1 MGATAQSELGNRRLQ
16 LIQLSQLLEG
26 VPMSRSVIVAGTR
39 TAIGKLAGAFAT
51 LSAQDLGGA
60 AIKGVLDRTGV
71 DPASVDLVLMGQ
83 VLQAGQGQITA
94 RQAAAKGGIPM
105 TVNATTINKVC
116 LSGLQTIYLA
126 DLMIRSGEADV
137 IVAGGME
144 SMTNAPYLLPGAR
157 SGYRIGDQKVVD
169 AMMFDGLTCAFDRC
183 AMGLATERYNG
194 GRISRE
200 RQDEFSARSHQLAAA
215 AIAAGKFAD
224 EIVDVAVAQRKGDP
238 IIVAVDEG
246 VRGDTTVQSLAQLRG
261 AFEKDGTITAG
272 NASQISDGGAAVLVM
287 SAERCEQL
295 GLTPLG
301 ELVSY
306 GQVAGPDTSL
316 LTQPSHAILQAA
328 KKADLDV
335 KGLDLF
341 EINEAFAAVGLASVD
356 DLGIDEAKVNVNGG
370 AIALGHPIGMSG
382 TRLALSALSEL
393 RRRGGGVV
401 AVALCGGGG
410 QGDAAILRSL

>member
-1 MGATAQSELGNRRLQ
+1 
-16 LIQLSQLLEG
+16 
-26 VPMSRSVIVAGTR
+26 MSRSVIVAGTR
-39 TAIGKLAGAFAT
+39 TAIGKLAGAFAS

-71 DPASVDLVLMGQ
+71 DPSSVDLVLMGQ

-94 RQAAAKGGIPM
+94 RQAAVKGGIPM

-169 AMMFDGLTCAFDRC
+169 SMMFDGLTCAFDQC
-183 AMGLATERYNG
+183 AMGLSTERYNQ

-215 AIAAGKFAD
+215 AIAAGKFAE
-224 EIVDVAVAQRKGDP
+224 EIVDVAVPQRKGDP
-238 IIVAVDEG
+238 IVISIDEG
-246 VRGDTTVQSLAQLRG
+246 VRGETTAASLAQLRG

-306 GQVAGPDTSL
+306 GQVAGPDASL

-356 DLGIDEAKVNVNGG
+356 DLGIDETRVNVNGG
-370 AIALGHPIGMSG
+370 AIALGHPVGMSG
-382 TRLALSALSEL
+382 TRLALSALMEL
-393 RRRGGGVV
+393 RRRGGGVA

>member
-1 MGATAQSELGNRRLQ
+1 M
-16 LIQLSQLLEG
+16 
-26 VPMSRSVIVAGTR
+26 PRSVIVAGSR
-39 TAIGKLAGAFAT
+39 TAIGKLSGAFAT

-60 AIKGVLDRTGV
+60 AIKGALDQTGI
-71 DPASVDLVLMGQ
+71 DPASVDAVLMGQ
-83 VLQAGQGQITA
+83 VILAGQGQITA
-94 RQAAAKGGIPM
+94 RQAAFKAGIPLS
-105 TVNATTINKVC
+105 VHATTINKVC

-126 DLMIRSGEADV
+126 DLMIRAGEADI

-157 SGYRIGDQKVVD
+157 AGYRIGDQSVVD
-169 AMMFDGLTCAFDRC
+169 SMMFDGLTCAFDHC
-183 AMGLATERYNG
+183 AMGLATERYNHG
-194 GRISRE
+194 QITRA

-215 AIAAGKFAD
+215 AIASGKFAE
-224 EIVDVAVAQRKGDP
+224 EIVPVAVPQRKGEP
-238 IIVAVDEG
+238 VMVSVDEG
-246 VRGDTTVQSLAQLRG
+246 VRGETTAESLATLRA

-287 SAERCEQL
+287 SEERAHQL

-316 LTQPSHAILQAA
+316 LTQPSRAILQAA
-328 KKADLDV
+328 KKADFEVRDI
-335 KGLDLF
+335 DLF
-341 EINEAFAAVGLASVD
+341 EINEAFAAVGLASSD
-356 DLGIDEAKVNVNGG
+356 DLGISEDKVNVNGG
-370 AIALGHPIGMSG
+370 AIALGHPVGMSG
-382 TRLALSALSEL
+382 TRIALSALLEL
-393 RRRGGGVV
+393 RRRGGGVA

>member
-1 MGATAQSELGNRRLQ
+1 
-16 LIQLSQLLEG
+16 
-26 VPMSRSVIVAGTR
+26 MSRSVIVAGTR
-39 TAIGKLAGAFAT
+39 TAIGKLAGAFAS

-71 DPASVDLVLMGQ
+71 NPTSVDLVLMGQ

-94 RQAAAKGGIPM
+94 RQAAVKGGIPM
-105 TVNATTINKVC
+105 TVPATTINKVC

-126 DLMIRSGEADV
+126 DLMILAGEADV
-137 IVAGGME
+137 IIAGGME

-157 SGYRIGDQKVVD
+157 SGYRLGDQKVVD
-169 AMMFDGLTCAFDRC
+169 SMMFDGLSCAFDQC
-183 AMGLATERYNG
+183 AMGLSTERYNQ

-215 AIAAGKFAD
+215 AIAAGKFAE
-224 EIVDVAVAQRKGDP
+224 EIVEVAVPQRKGDP
-238 IIVAVDEG
+238 IMVSTDEG
-246 VRGDTTVQSLAQLRG
+246 VRGETSAESLAQLRG

-306 GQVAGPDTSL
+306 GQVAGPDASL

-328 KKADLDV
+328 KKAHLDV

-370 AIALGHPIGMSG
+370 AIALGHPVGMSG
-382 TRLALSALSEL
+382 TRLALSALTEL
-393 RRRGGGVV
+393 RRRGGGMA

>member
-1 MGATAQSELGNRRLQ
+1 
-16 LIQLSQLLEG
+16 
-26 VPMSRSVIVAGTR
+26 MSRSVIVAGSR
-39 TAIGKLAGAFAT
+39 TAIGKLSGVFST

-60 AIKGVLDRTGV
+60 AIKGVLEKTGV
-71 DPASVDLVLMGQ
+71 DPASVDVVLMGQ
-83 VLQAGQGQITA
+83 VIQAGQGQITA
-94 RQAAAKGGIPM
+94 RQAAVKGGIPM

-126 DLMIRSGEADV
+126 DLMIRAGEAD
-137 IVAGGME
+137 IIIAGGME

-157 SGYRIGDQKVVD
+157 AGYRIGDQKIVD
-169 AMMFDGLTCAFDRC
+169 SMMFDGLTCAFDQC
-183 AMGLATERYNG
+183 AMGLATERYNNG
-194 GRISRE
+194 TISRA

-215 AIAAGKFAD
+215 AIASGKFAE
-224 EIVDVAVAQRKGDP
+224 EIVSVAVAQRKGDP
-238 IIVAVDEG
+238 LMISVDEG
-246 VRGDTTVQSLAQLRG
+246 VRGDTTAESLSQLRA

-287 SAERCEQL
+287 SEERAKQL

-316 LTQPSHAILQAA
+316 LSQPSNAILLAA
-328 KKADLDV
+328 KKANLDV
-335 KGLDLF
+335 QGLDLF
-341 EINEAFAAVGLASVD
+341 EINEAFAAVGLNSAD
-356 DLGIDEAKVNVNGG
+356 DLGVSEDKINVNGG
-370 AIALGHPIGMSG
+370 AIALGHPVGMSG
-382 TRLALSALSEL
+382 TRLALTALLEL
-393 RRRGGGVV
+393 RRRGGGVA

>member
-1 MGATAQSELGNRRLQ
+1 
-16 LIQLSQLLEG
+16 
-26 VPMSRSVIVAGTR
+26 MSRSVIVAGTR
-39 TAIGKLAGAFAT
+39 TAIGKLAGAYAS

-71 DPASVDLVLMGQ
+71 DPSSVDLVLMGQ

-94 RQAAAKGGIPM
+94 RQAAVKGGIPM
-105 TVNATTINKVC
+105 TVPATTINKVC

-137 IVAGGME
+137 IIAGGME

-157 SGYRIGDQKVVD
+157 SGYRLGDQKVID
-169 AMMFDGLTCAFDRC
+169 SMMFDALTCAFDQC
-183 AMGLATERYNG
+183 AMGLATEKYNQ

-215 AIAAGKFAD
+215 AIAAGKFAE
-224 EIVDVAVAQRKGDP
+224 EIVEVAVPQRKGDP
-238 IIVAVDEG
+238 ILVAIDEG
-246 VRGDTTVQSLAQLRG
+246 VRGETTAGSLAQLRG

-306 GQVAGPDTSL
+306 GQVAGPDASL

-356 DLGIDEAKVNVNGG
+356 DLGIDEEKVNVNGG
-370 AIALGHPIGMSG
+370 AIAMGHPVGMSG
-382 TRLALSALSEL
+382 TRLALTALSEL
-393 RRRGGGVV
+393 RRRGGGVA